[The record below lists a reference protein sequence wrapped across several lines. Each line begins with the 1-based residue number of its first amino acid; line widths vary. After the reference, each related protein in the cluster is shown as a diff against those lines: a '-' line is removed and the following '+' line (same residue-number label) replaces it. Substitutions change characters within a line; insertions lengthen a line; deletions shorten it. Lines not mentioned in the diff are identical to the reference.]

1 MNFKNNEINT
11 EILKTRNINSI
22 IERFNLSD
30 FEIGERIAK
39 TNYGFISLCRKT
51 KINKM
56 YFLRVI
62 NKAELIKTKYIA
74 NPYNEYRILSSIYH
88 PFILE
93 LKGMNNIDPYNL
105 FFFGEFFSGGSLRLL
120 IKLNQNLPIEYVR
133 FYMASIIT
141 VFDYLHKKKIIYRD
155 LRPENVLINSDGYI
169 KIVDFFL
176 AKTLIKDFTLTICG
190 NPEYYSPEMIN
201 QSGYNKCID
210 YWQLGVLLYEM
221 TFGCTPFFDSDPVKL
236 IQKIKKCKVKFPKKI
251 NKNIKNMIKHL
262 LNIDIYKRM
271 GCSKKG
277 IYEII
282 QHPLFEGFD
291 WEALLHRSLKAPYI
305 PKTNPNFFNCIYKK
319 LEELHLENNCV
330 AIPKEKDPFYNW

>member
-1 MNFKNNEINT
+1 MNFKKNEIYT
-11 EILKTRNINSI
+11 EISKTRNIDNNV
-22 IERFNLSD
+22 ERFNITD

-39 TNYGFISLCRKT
+39 TNFGFISICRRT
-51 KINKM
+51 KLNKM

-62 NKAELIKTKYIA
+62 NKGELIKTKYLA
-74 NPYNEYRILSSIYH
+74 NPYNEYKLLSSIYH

-93 LKGMNNIDPYNL
+93 LKGVNNTDPYNL
-105 FFFGEFFSGGSLRLL
+105 FFFGEFFTGANLRLL
-120 IKLNQNLPIEYVR
+120 IKINQNLPIEYIR
-133 FYMASIIT
+133 FFIASIIT

-155 LRPENVLINSDGYI
+155 LRPENVLINSEGYI

-176 AKTLIKDFTLTICG
+176 SKTLVKDFTLTTCG
-190 NPEYYSPEMIN
+190 NPEYYSPEMVN
-201 QSGYNKCID
+201 QSGYNKCVD
-210 YWQLGVLLYEM
+210 FWQLGILLYEM
-221 TFGCTPFFDSDPVKL
+221 TFGYTPFFDSDPVKL
-236 IQKIKKCKVKFPKKI
+236 IQKIKKGKVKFPKNA

-271 GCSKKG
+271 GCTKKG

-282 QHPLFEGFD
+282 QHPFFEGFD
-291 WEALLHRSLKAPYI
+291 WEALLHRNLQVPYI
-305 PKTNPNFFNCIYKK
+305 PKTNLNIFNCIYKK